1 MVQVTPALSFTNKD
15 SMCMFKKKKKSMLN
29 FVYEST
35 VISPHHALG
44 GPSAERVSNT
54 NRWAPVATV
63 IVEHNNSEVINGSS

>member
-1 MVQVTPALSFTNKD
+1 MVQVNPALSFTNKD
-15 SMCMFKKKKKSMLN
+15 SMCMFKKKKSMLN

>member
-15 SMCMFKKKKKSMLN
+15 SMCMFKKKKSMLN

-35 VISPHHALG
+35 VISPRHALG
-44 GPSAERVSNT
+44 GPSAERVSNK

>member
-1 MVQVTPALSFTNKD
+1 MVQVTPALSCTNKD
-15 SMCMFKKKKKSMLN
+15 SMCMFKKKKSMLN

-44 GPSAERVSNT
+44 GPSAERASNT

-63 IVEHNNSEVINGSS
+63 IVEHNDSEVINGSS

>member
-15 SMCMFKKKKKSMLN
+15 SMCMFKKKKSMLN

-35 VISPHHALG
+35 VISLRHALG